1 MSSAGEREAR
11 TSEPSSVLFTGGSGL
26 VAQRMVATILG
37 TDATAQVTLLC
48 AEREV
53 EGARTFIETLPAAER
68 GRVRV
73 VLGSVD
79 ALDLGMSGS
88 DYREVVESI
97 TAIHHMAGMQD
108 MRANTDT
115 LRRVRVD
122 GTRHVLEL
130 AAACPRLTR
139 LCHWSSVHVAGKRKG
154 VVLEEDLDEGQ
165 SFSNAFEEM
174 QCAAEKLARA
184 AQQRLPVTVLR
195 PGVIVGDSR
204 TGAIDRFDGPY
215 YLMVLIVRNT
225 TPVALPLPGRGS
237 APLHLVPIDF
247 VIDAAHALSQD
258 ERAVGKTFHLVDP
271 NPLPAR
277 RVYELVAE
285 HAQTVSPR
293 GFIPQGITRTILRAP
308 GIERLSRAPRAF
320 MESFDH
326 QVFFNSRQAQALLGE
341 HGISCPPFDSY
352 VHNLLRFLR
361 DAIDER
367 PGAGASADADAAG
380 KDEDEDPFD

>member
-1 MSSAGEREAR
+1 MSAAGERGPR
-11 TSEPSSVLFTGGSGL
+11 DGGPSSVLFTGGSGL
-26 VAQRMVATILG
+26 VARRMVATILG
-37 TDATAQVTLLC
+37 TDASASVTLLSG
-48 AEREV
+48 EREV
-53 EGARTFIETLPAAER
+53 ATAQEFVEALPGEAR

-73 VLGSVD
+73 VQGAVD

-88 DYREVVESI
+88 DYREVVEA
-97 TAIHHMAGMQD
+97 TTVIHHMAGMQD
-108 MRANTDT
+108 MRAKADT
-115 LRRVRVD
+115 LRRVRVE
-122 GTRHVLEL
+122 GTRQVLEL
-130 AAACPRLTR
+130 AAACPQLTR

-195 PGVIVGDSR
+195 PGVIVGDSH

-258 ERAVGKTFHLVDP
+258 ERAVGKTYHLVDP

-285 HAQTVSPR
+285 QAQTVSPR
-293 GFIPQGITRTILRAP
+293 GFIPQGITRTLLRAP

-326 QVFFNSRQAQALLGE
+326 QVFFNSRHAQALLGE
-341 HGISCPPFDSY
+341 HGIYCPPFDSY

-361 DAIDER
+361 AALDER
-367 PGAGASADADAAG
+367 LPMATGADADARG
-380 KDEDEDPFD
+380 GDDDEDPFD

>member
-1 MSSAGEREAR
+1 MSAAGAR
-11 TSEPSSVLFTGGSGL
+11 DLRGGPASVLFTGSAGL

-37 TDATAQVTLLC
+37 TDASALVTLLC
-48 AEREV
+48 AEREGEAAQAFV
-53 EGARTFIETLPAAER
+53 DTLPAGER

-73 VLGSVD
+73 VLG
-79 ALDLGMSGS
+79 AAHAMDLGMSGS
-88 DYREVVESI
+88 DFREVVESV
-97 TAIHHMAGMQD
+97 TTIHHMPGMQD
-108 MRANTDT
+108 MRSSTDT
-115 LRRVRVD
+115 LRRLCVD
-122 GTRHVLEL
+122 GTRRVLEL
-130 AAACPRLTR
+130 AEACPRLTR

-174 QCAAEKLARA
+174 QHAGEKLARG

-195 PGVIVGDSR
+195 PSIIVGDSH

-237 APLHLVPIDF
+237 APLHVVPIDF

-320 MESFDH
+320 MESFD
-326 QVFFNSRQAQALLGE
+326 QEVFFNSRHAMALLSE

-361 DAIDER
+361 DALDER
-367 PGAGASADADAAG
+367 PGTDVGAGPRPG
-380 KDEDEDPFD
+380 NDEDDEDPFD

>member
-1 MSSAGEREAR
+1 MSAAGAR
-11 TSEPSSVLFTGGSGL
+11 GPRPGGPSSVLFTGGSGL

-37 TDATAQVTLLC
+37 TDASALVTLLC
-48 AEREV
+48 AEREAPAAQAFV
-53 EGARTFIETLPAAER
+53 EALPAAER

-73 VLGSVD
+73 VLGAVD
-79 ALDLGMSGS
+79 AMDLGMAGS

-97 TAIHHMAGMQD
+97 TTIHHMAGMQD
-108 MRANTDT
+108 MRAKADT
-115 LRRVRVD
+115 LRRLRVD
-122 GTRHVLEL
+122 GTRRVLEL

-184 AQQRLPVTVLR
+184 AQPRLPVTVLR
-195 PGVIVGDSR
+195 PGIIVGDSH

-215 YLMVLIVRNT
+215 YLMLLIVRNT

-293 GFIPQGITRTILRAP
+293 GFIPQGITRTLLRAP
-308 GIERLSRAPRAF
+308 GVERLSRAPRAF

-326 QVFFNSRQAQALLGE
+326 QVFFNSRHAMALLGE
-341 HGISCPPFDSY
+341 HGIACPPFDSY
-352 VHNLLRFLR
+352 VQNLLRFLR
-361 DAIDER
+361 DALDER
-367 PGAGASADADAAG
+367 PATEADAGPDG
-380 KDEDEDPFD
+380 EDDEDPFD

>member
-1 MSSAGEREAR
+1 MSMSAAGAR
-11 TSEPSSVLFTGGSGL
+11 DPQGGGPSSVLFTGGSGL

-37 TDATAQVTLLC
+37 TDAGARVTLLSG
-48 AEREV
+48 EREV
-53 EGARTFIETLPAAER
+53 ATAQGFVDALPAAER

-73 VLGSVD
+73 VLGAVD

-88 DYREVVESI
+88 DYREVVEAT

-108 MRANTDT
+108 MRANPDT

-122 GTRHVLEL
+122 GTRRVLEL

-165 SFSNAFEEM
+165 SFSNQFEEL

-195 PGVIVGDSR
+195 PGVIIGDSR

-225 TPVALPLPGRGS
+225 TQVALPLPGRGS

-258 ERAVGKTFHLVDP
+258 ERAAGKTYHLVDP

-293 GFIPQGITRTILRAP
+293 GFIPQGITRTLMRAP

-326 QVFFNSRQAQALLGE
+326 QVFFNSRHAQALLGE

-361 DAIDER
+361 VALDER
-367 PGAGASADADAAG
+367 PPAATGADARNG
-380 KDEDEDPFD
+380 DEDEDPFD